1 MNAYEILGV
10 APDATEEQIKAAYR
24 ALAAKYSG
32 EEYSTSPM
40 KEEAEAKMNEI
51 NAAFDEAM
59 SRLRVGEDGHAA
71 QHSQDGAAGQT
82 GQTGQT
88 PPRYTTG
95 PQNSAGGKWTAIRQ
109 LINAGRVDEALA
121 ELNAIPG
128 GASQAEWNFLMGS
141 AFYYKGWL
149 NEAYQ
154 YFSTACRL
162 APGNREYE
170 AALRNLQAGQN
181 GQMPGNPY
189 GGYGA
194 PNGQA
199 MTCSCC
205 DICAAM
211 YCMDTCCTCMRG
223 C

>member
-32 EEYSTSPM
+32 EEYSQSPM

-59 SRLRVGEDGHAA
+59 SRLRVGESS
-71 QHSQDGAAGQT
+71 SQAGQQNPGA
-82 GQTGQT
+82 GQSQNQGQT

-95 PQNSAGGKWTAIRQ
+95 PQNGAGGKWAAIRQ

-189 GGYGA
+189 GSYGA
-194 PNGQA
+194 PGGQA

-211 YCMDTCCTCMRG
+211 YCMDACCTCMRG

>member
-1 MNAYEILGV
+1 
-10 APDATEEQIKAAYR
+10 
-24 ALAAKYSG
+24 
-32 EEYSTSPM
+32 
-40 KEEAEAKMNEI
+40 
-51 NAAFDEAM
+51 
-59 SRLRVGEDGHAA
+59 
-71 QHSQDGAAGQT
+71 
-82 GQTGQT
+82 
-88 PPRYTTG
+88 
-95 PQNSAGGKWTAIRQ
+95 
-109 LINAGRVDEALA
+109 
-121 ELNAIPG
+121 
-128 GASQAEWNFLMGS
+128 MGS

-189 GGYGA
+189 GSYGA
-194 PNGQA
+194 PGGQA

-211 YCMDTCCTCMRG
+211 YCMDACCTCMRG

>member
-32 EEYSTSPM
+32 EEYAQSPM

-59 SRLRVGEDGHAA
+59 SRLRVGESS
-71 QHSQDGAAGQT
+71 SQAGQQNPGA
-82 GQTGQT
+82 GQPGQGQT

-95 PQNSAGGKWTAIRQ
+95 PQNGAGGKWAAIRQ

-170 AALRNLQAGQN
+170 AALHNLQAGQN

-189 GGYGA
+189 GSYGA
-194 PNGQA
+194 PGGQA

-211 YCMDTCCTCMRG
+211 YCMDACCTCMRG

>member
-32 EEYSTSPM
+32 EEYAQSPM

-59 SRLRVGEDGHAA
+59 SRLRVGESS
-71 QHSQDGAAGQT
+71 SQAGQQAPGA
-82 GQTGQT
+82 GQSQNQGQT

-95 PQNSAGGKWTAIRQ
+95 PQNGAGGKWAAIRQ

-128 GASQAEWNFLMGS
+128 GASQAEWNFLMAMALYRS
-141 AFYYKGWL
+141 AVVINMADDVIFD
-149 NEAYQ
+149 
-154 YFSTACRL
+154 
-162 APGNREYE
+162 
-170 AALRNLQAGQN
+170 
-181 GQMPGNPY
+181 
-189 GGYGA
+189 
-194 PNGQA
+194 
-199 MTCSCC
+199 
-205 DICAAM
+205 DICTNVRETLRSARM
-211 YCMDTCCTCMRG
+211 YSAKAQAIRADGELERLDGVISRALTVARLKG
-223 C
+223 VV